1 MDIDTDLVLDVE
13 EVEDDAEQ
21 ETRTYK
27 IDFENSCV
35 SGMIDGLEAVE
46 QAIAKILLTERYK
59 NLAYSDDSGCEILDT
74 MMNDENTDAFLEA
87 EIPSLIADALAD
99 DERILGVDNF
109 EFYDSADERDGLKVT
124 FDVSTI
130 YGDLNMEGVF

>member
-1 MDIDTDLVLDVE
+1 M
-13 EVEDDAEQ
+13 
-21 ETRTYK
+21 
-27 IDFENSCV
+27 
-35 SGMIDGLEAVE
+35 
-46 QAIAKILLTERYK
+46 
-59 NLAYSDDSGCEILDT
+59 
-74 MMNDENTDAFLEA
+74 
-87 EIPSLIADALAD
+87 IADALAD

>member
-46 QAIAKILLTERYK
+46 QAITKILLTERYK
-59 NLAYSDDSGCEILDT
+59 NLAYSDDYGCEILDT
-74 MMNDENTDAFLEA
+74 MNDENTDAFLEA